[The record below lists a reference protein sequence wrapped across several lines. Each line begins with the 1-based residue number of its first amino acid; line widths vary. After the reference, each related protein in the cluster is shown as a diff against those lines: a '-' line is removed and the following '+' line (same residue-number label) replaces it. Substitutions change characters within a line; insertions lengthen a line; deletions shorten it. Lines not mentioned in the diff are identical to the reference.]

1 MNYIIATSILLL
13 LFLLIFGFKNKDMFT
28 DSIEEIKTGHKC
40 EDSSLNKD
48 MKINKDGEFLTVN
61 QAVDRAIKI
70 NRISDGESYE
80 GIFRTENGDFY
91 FCKNCVQTH
100 SEGNV
105 LLLKSALDGS
115 IELSSNV
122 GIKQEPLS
130 DFLVNNNGTLL
141 VKDKFCTSKSDTK
154 KICITGDDIKRIK
167 HMPVN
172 VPREKQFCL
181 YKRND
186 DGSVEQGCVEKK
198 HFDLITGSA
207 MANFRHMDHLKPKYG
222 NAYAKYIP
230 MESHPGHMNFRYW
243 RGTNGFKKNQNM
255 GRHQGQVY
263 TNRLSLLEANTSSMN
278 RAKFGFDVDRPASD
292 REVVAVQ
299 ELTSGRS

>member
-1 MNYIIATSILLL
+1 MLL
-13 LFLLIFGFKNKDMFT
+13 LFLLIFGFKNKDTFSGST
-28 DSIEEIKTGHKC
+28 EEIKTGHIC
-40 EDSSLNKD
+40 GDSLPYNKD
-48 MKINKDGEFLTVN
+48 LKINKDGEFLTVN
-61 QAVDRAIKI
+61 QAVNRAIKF
-70 NRISDGESYE
+70 NRISGGESYE

-91 FCKNCVQTH
+91 FCKNCVQTN

-115 IELSSNV
+115 IEFTSNV

-141 VKDKFCTSKSDTK
+141 IKDKFCISKSDGE
-154 KICITGDDIKRIK
+154 KICINSNDIKRIK

-181 YKRND
+181 YKRNY
-186 DGSVEQGCVEKK
+186 DGSVEKGCVEKK

-230 MESHPGHMNFRYW
+230 MESHPGHKKFSHGW
-243 RGTNGFKKNQNM
+243 RSTGFQKNLYR
-255 GRHQGQVY
+255 GYHEGKVL
-263 TNRLSLLEANTSSMN
+263 TNRLALLEANTSSAGA
-278 RAKFGFDVDRPASD
+278 AKFGFDVDRPASD